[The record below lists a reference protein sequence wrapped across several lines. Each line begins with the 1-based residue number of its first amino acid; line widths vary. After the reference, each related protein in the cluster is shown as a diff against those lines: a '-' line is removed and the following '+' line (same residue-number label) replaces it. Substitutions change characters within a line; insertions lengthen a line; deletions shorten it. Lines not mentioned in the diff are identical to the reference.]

1 MPNLQMMPS
10 FNDIWMFDTDRVIW
24 SKLEGSGI
32 PPKKRMY
39 HTASILGSLM
49 LIHGGYSSEGK
60 ITLSDFNLFDIE
72 VNKWIKTR
80 ILMNGKVI
88 ESEAQYGTTIDSSDS
103 DTPKLKSIGTRMG
116 HNLATVFEQK

>member
-1 MPNLQMMPS
+1 MMPS

-39 HTASILGSLM
+39 HTASVLGSLM

-72 VNKWIKTR
+72 VNKWIKSR
-80 ILMNGKVI
+80 ILINGKVI
-88 ESEAQYGTTIDSSDS
+88 ESEAQYGATIDSSDS
-103 DTPKLKSIGTRMG
+103 DTLKL
-116 HNLATVFEQK
+116 